1 MQQISDFMK
10 QLYEHYVL
18 KRLGIIKKQKYISSD
33 LLASLARQLTEEDI
47 FRRDA
52 HSVSSN

>member
-18 KRLGIIKKQKYISSD
+18 TKLGIVKKQKDISSE
-33 LLASLARQLTEEDI
+33 LLTSFEQQLTAEDI
-47 FRRDA
+47 
-52 HSVSSN
+52 STN